1 MTPYEFKKRD
11 NNRNIINMAI
21 VDRTTY
27 IEKTLEKIKN
37 RELVLPFKD
46 RELEWVIHEW
56 CSINSSVEDDMKS
69 GRQRRSQALTKY
81 GRDGD
86 DHAFHALLYAGIAL
100 DMLEEG
106 GGLPTMRTFGA

>member
-1 MTPYEFKKRD
+1 
-11 NNRNIINMAI
+11 
-21 VDRTTY
+21 
-27 IEKTLEKIKN
+27 
-37 RELVLPFKD
+37 
-46 RELEWVIHEW
+46 
-56 CSINSSVEDDMKS
+56 MKS
-69 GRQRRSQALTKY
+69 GRQRRSQTLTKY